1 MKWDSGP
8 GVWMSDFAPRDR
20 EVVDG
25 NPIPCT
31 TGGNDESRFSFSS
44 SFSYH
49 SLHSLRNSFFRNNRV
64 TANRTAMSTN
74 FIKLAVHPCGF

>member
-49 SLHSLRNSFFRNNRV
+49 SHSTHFEIPFLETTESLP
-64 TANRTAMSTN
+64 
-74 FIKLAVHPCGF
+74 IELP